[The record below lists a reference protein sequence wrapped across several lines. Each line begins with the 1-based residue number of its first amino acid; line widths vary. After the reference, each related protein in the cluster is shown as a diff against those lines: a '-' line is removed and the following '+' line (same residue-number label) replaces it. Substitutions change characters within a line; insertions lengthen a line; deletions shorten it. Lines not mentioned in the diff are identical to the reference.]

1 MIPYKMKENRM
12 ILKESESSQG
22 RKKKRIKSM
31 RNLFAL
37 NYRSRRLTVSSLTFR
52 EIVQQFD
59 ESYS

>member
-22 RKKKRIKSM
+22 KKKRIKSM

-59 ESYS
+59 ESYG